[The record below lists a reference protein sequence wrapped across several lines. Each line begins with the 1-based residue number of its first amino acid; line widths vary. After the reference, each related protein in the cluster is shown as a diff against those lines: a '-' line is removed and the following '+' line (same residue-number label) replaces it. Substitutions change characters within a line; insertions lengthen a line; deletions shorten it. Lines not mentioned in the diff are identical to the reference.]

1 MIFILPTDRQMFFV
15 VLPVDQKINFVLS
28 FYWLEDFKCVIIC
41 DHLLFYLIVKSFLF
55 TSKWTLF
62 MIGVLTNSE
71 IHNQR
76 PFLVINVTVW
86 NNIDVKMHENFLKV
100 DLNVFYLLIKRYGR
114 QVQNMW
120 VRMFLNVQYR
130 NQVYTPYLKSLFRRN
145 TSHLNLSIWVKRM
158 YLLPTNW
165 STEAPFPSFIHVTKY
180 FE

>member
-15 VLPVDQKINFVLS
+15 VLPVEQKINFVLS

-55 TSKWTLF
+55 TSEWTLF
-62 MIGVLTNSE
+62 KISVLTNSE

-76 PFLVINVTVW
+76 PFLVTNVTVW

-100 DLNVFYLLIKRYGR
+100 DLNVFYLLFKRYGN

-130 NQVYTPYLKSLFRRN
+130 NQVYTPYLKRLFRRN
-145 TSHLNLSIWVKRM
+145 TSHLSLSI
-158 YLLPTNW
+158 
-165 STEAPFPSFIHVTKY
+165 
-180 FE
+180 